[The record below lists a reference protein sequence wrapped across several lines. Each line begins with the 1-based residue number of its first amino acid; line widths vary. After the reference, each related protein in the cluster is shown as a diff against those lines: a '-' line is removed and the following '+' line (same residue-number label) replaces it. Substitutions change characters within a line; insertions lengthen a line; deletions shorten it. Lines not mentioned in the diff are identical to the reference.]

1 VQGRAK
7 GDFTFEL
14 TSATLPNMS
23 TLSFQPEAARYYA
36 EGHWRAGD
44 LWGEFAAHAH
54 ARPDKVA
61 LILDDRRITYDE
73 LRRAAVA
80 LSARLDAQPGDVVVL
95 LGRHSIEAAVA
106 LLGCLHRGVVLA
118 PLPPMFGVAQLS
130 ALARQTQARAIVA
143 FGGEK
148 EIAKCEQAAPLVEQ
162 LITLL
167 PPNLDELIAE
177 DAVDERSERAA
188 DDIAM
193 VMHSSGTTS
202 APKGI
207 AHSSNTLR
215 YATEGICRRWA
226 LSGDDRC
233 LVATEFGFV
242 GGLVFGY
249 FPVLLNGGTGV
260 LMSRWEPEEAL
271 RLIEEQRCTYVLL
284 MPTHAAD
291 TLLAAQ
297 ATTRDLSSMRVLAA
311 PGLTPERRLAMHE
324 AFGTPPLGDYGL
336 SEVPGHAAHGLD
348 EPQAKMLTTE
358 GRPYDGTEIRILD
371 RDGAQLPAGEIG
383 DVVVN
388 GPSRFLFFLG
398 NDELTR
404 ASLTDWGG
412 YRTGDLGYLDDDGHL
427 VYVGRS
433 KDIIRRGGVTVVP
446 AELEPVLMRHPA
458 IHEAAVV
465 PLPDERL
472 GERACAA
479 LMLERGQPA
488 PTLAEL
494 QEFLER
500 EGVAKYMWPE
510 SIEVFDDFP
519 RTPSLKVV
527 KREVVQQIAGR
538 AGVPANA

>member
-1 VQGRAK
+1 V
-7 GDFTFEL
+7 
-14 TSATLPNMS
+14 S
-23 TLSFQPEAARYYA
+23 TLSFQPEADRYYA
-36 EGHWRAGD
+36 EGHWRPGD
-44 LWGEFAAHAH
+44 LWGDFAAR
-54 ARPDKVA
+54 ARAEPNKVA

-73 LRRAAVA
+73 LRRAAVG
-80 LSARLDAQPGDVVVL
+80 LSARLAAAAVEPGDVVLL

-118 PLPPMFGVAQLS
+118 PLPPMFNVAQLE
-130 ALARQTQARAIVA
+130 ALAGQTRAKAIVG

-148 EIAKCEQAAPLVEQ
+148 EIGKCEEAAPLVGR
-162 LITLL
+162 LITLR
-167 PPNLDELIAE
+167 PEAVDELIAA
-177 DAVDERSERAA
+177 DAADERSQRGA

-207 AHSSNTLR
+207 VHSSNTLR
-215 YATEGICRRWA
+215 YATEGICRRWG
-226 LSGDDRC
+226 LTGDDRC

-249 FPVLLNGGTGV
+249 FPVLLRGGTGV

-271 RLIEEQRCTYVLL
+271 RLIEEHRLTYVLL

-291 TLLAAQ
+291 TLVAAQ
-297 ATTRDLSSMRVLAA
+297 ATTRDLSSMRVLGA
-311 PGLTPERRLAMHE
+311 PGLTPERRLAMQE

-336 SEVPGHAAHGLD
+336 SEVPGHAAHDPHED
-348 EPQAKMLTTE
+348 EAKMLSTE
-358 GRPYDGTEIRILD
+358 GRPYDGTEIRIVD
-371 RDGAQLPAGEIG
+371 RNGAPLPTGQIG

-404 ASLTDWGG
+404 NSLTGWGG

-446 AELEPVLMRHPA
+446 SEIEPVLMRHPA
-458 IHEAAVV
+458 VHEAAVV

-479 LMLERGQPA
+479 LILKGGQRA

-510 SIEVFDDFP
+510 SIVVFDEFP

-527 KREVVQQIAGR
+527 KRDLVQRIVAR
-538 AGVPANA
+538 VDDPALISST

>member
-1 VQGRAK
+1 
-7 GDFTFEL
+7 
-14 TSATLPNMS
+14 MS
-23 TLSFQPEAARYYA
+23 TLSFQPQADRYYA
-36 EGHWRAGD
+36 EGHWRPGD
-44 LWGEFAAHAH
+44 LWGDFAARA
-54 ARPDKVA
+54 AAQPDKVA
-61 LILDDRRITYDE
+61 LVRGDRRIAYGE

-80 LSARLDAQPGDVVVL
+80 LSARLAAGSVQPGDVVLL

-130 ALARQTQARAIVA
+130 ALAGQTQAKAIVA

-148 EIAKCEQAAPLVEQ
+148 EIANCEQAALVEQ
-162 LITLL
+162 VIAMYPATV
-167 PPNLDELIAE
+167 DELIAA
-177 DAVDERSERAA
+177 DAVDERAERAA
-188 DDIAM
+188 DDVAM

-202 APKGI
+202 EPKGI
-207 AHSSNTLR
+207 VHSSNTLR
-215 YATEGICRRWA
+215 YATEGICRRWG

-249 FPVLLNGGTGV
+249 FPVLLRGATGI

-271 RLIEEQRCTYVLL
+271 RLIEQHRCTYVLL

-291 TLLAAQ
+291 ALLAAQ
-297 ATTRDLSSMRVLAA
+297 ATTRDLSSMRVLGA
-311 PGLTPERRLAMHE
+311 PGLTPERRLAMQE

-336 SEVPGHAAHGLD
+336 SEVPGHAAHGPQED
-348 EPQAKMLTTE
+348 EAKMLTTE

-371 RDGAQLPAGEIG
+371 REGTPLPPGEVG

-404 ASLTDWGG
+404 KSLTGWGG
-412 YRTGDLGYLDDDGHL
+412 YRTGDLGYLDEDGHL

-433 KDIIRRGGVTVVP
+433 KDIIRRGGVTIVP
-446 AELEPVLMRHPA
+446 AELEPVLMRHA
-458 IHEAAVV
+458 AVHEAAVV

-479 LMLERGQPA
+479 LILNRGERA

-494 QEFLER
+494 QQFLEQ

-510 SIEVFDDFP
+510 SIEVFDKFP
-519 RTPSLKVV
+519 RTASLKVV
-527 KREVVQQIAGR
+527 KRDVVQQIVGH
-538 AGVPANA
+538 AGVPTPV